1 MNKKVLVIS
10 TSMRQKG
17 NSDQL
22 ADEFIKGAEDAG
34 HTVGKITLYDK
45 AIHFCKGC
53 LACQN
58 STQGHCVFQDDAD
71 AIIKK
76 MAEADV
82 IAFAT
87 PIYFYEMSGQMKT
100 LLDRSNPLFPIAY
113 KFRVIYLLTSA
124 ADGEKSAMDGAIKGL
139 QGWIDCFEEARLK
152 GVVYGTASDAMNAIL
167 THPETLQAAYEMGSH
182 V

>member
-58 STQGHCVFQDDAD
+58 STQGHCVFQDDA
-71 AIIKK
+71 
-76 MAEADV
+76 
-82 IAFAT
+82 
-87 PIYFYEMSGQMKT
+87 
-100 LLDRSNPLFPIAY
+100 
-113 KFRVIYLLTSA
+113 
-124 ADGEKSAMDGAIKGL
+124 GAIKGL

>member
-22 ADEFIKGAEDAG
+22 ADEFIKGVGDAG
-34 HTVGKITLYDK
+34 HTVEKITLYDK

-58 STQGHCVFQDDAD
+58 SKQGHCVFQDDAD

-100 LLDRSNPLFPIAY
+100 LLDRSNPLFPITY
-113 KFRVIYLLTSA
+113 KFRDIYLLTSA
-124 ADGEKSAMDGAIKGL
+124 ADGEKSAMEGAMKGL

-167 THPETLQAAYEMGSH
+167 AHPETLQAAYEMGSH

>member
-17 NSDQL
+17 NSDLL
-22 ADEFIKGAEDAG
+22 ADEFIKGAEAAG
-34 HTVGKITLYDK
+34 HTVEKVTLYDK
-45 AIHFCKGC
+45 ATHFCTGC

-58 STQGHCVFQDDAD
+58 LKQGHCVVNDDAD
-71 AIIKK
+71 VIVKK
-76 MAEADV
+76 MAEVDV
-82 IAFAT
+82 ITFAT

-100 LLDRSNPLFPIAY
+100 LLDRSNPLFPIPY
-113 KFRVIYLLTSA
+113 NFRDIYLLTSA
-124 ADGEKSAMDGAIKGL
+124 ADGEKSAMEGAMKGL
-139 QGWIDCFEEARLK
+139 QGWIDCFGEARLK

-167 THPETLQAAYEMGSH
+167 AHPETLQSAYEMGNH

>member
-1 MNKKVLVIS
+1 MNKKALVIS

-22 ADEFIKGAEDAG
+22 ADEFIKGAGDAG
-34 HTVGKITLYDK
+34 HTVEKITLYDK

-58 STQGHCVFQDDAD
+58 SKQGHCVFQDDAD

-113 KFRVIYLLTSA
+113 KFRDIYLLTSA
-124 ADGEKSAMDGAIKGL
+124 ADGEKSAMEGAMKGL

-152 GVVYGTASDAMNAIL
+152 GVVYGTASDAMNAIFA
-167 THPETLQAAYEMGSH
+167 HPETLQAAYEMGSH

>member
-22 ADEFIKGAEDAG
+22 ADEFIKGVGDAG
-34 HTVGKITLYDK
+34 HTVEKITLYDK

-58 STQGHCVFQDDAD
+58 SKQGHCVFQDDAD

-100 LLDRSNPLFPIAY
+100 LLDRSNPLFPISY
-113 KFRVIYLLTSA
+113 NFRDIYLLTSA
-124 ADGEKSAMDGAIKGL
+124 ADGEKSAMEGAIKGL

-167 THPETLQAAYEMGSH
+167 AHPETLQSAYEMGSH